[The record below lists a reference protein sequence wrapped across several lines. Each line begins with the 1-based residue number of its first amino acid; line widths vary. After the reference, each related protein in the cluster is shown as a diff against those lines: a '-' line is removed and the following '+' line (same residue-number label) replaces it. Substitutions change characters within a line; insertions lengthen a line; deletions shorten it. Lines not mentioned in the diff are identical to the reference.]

1 MRIERKQHQQ
11 TTVVVVF
18 TLVISQQI
26 KQIIANGYEL
36 LNTCMTA
43 RTPYLD
49 VLIERAENIV
59 DLILEA
65 TRQHLVSLIKYEHL
79 DIASA

>member
-1 MRIERKQHQQ
+1 
-11 TTVVVVF
+11 
-18 TLVISQQI
+18 
-26 KQIIANGYEL
+26 
-36 LNTCMTA
+36 MTA

-65 TRQHLVSLIKYEHL
+65 TRQHLVGLIKYEHL